1 MADHVASTPLVLSNP
16 ALGPILQH
24 LCASDCHA
32 FGSVRQWCETRGD
45 CVYAIVCPDCQQ
57 QFLIEETDLADL
69 ERWTDANGYLQA
81 CGVRFQDG

>member
-1 MADHVASTPLVLSNP
+1 MADRTASTPLVLSNP

-32 FGSVRQWCETRGD
+32 FGAVREWCETRGD
-45 CVYAIVCPDCQQ
+45 CVYAIVCPDCET

-69 ERWTDANGYLQA
+69 ERWTDTNGYLQA
-81 CGVRFQDG
+81 CGVRF

>member
-1 MADHVASTPLVLSNP
+1 MTDTATSTPFVPTNP

-45 CVYAIVCPDCQQ
+45 CTYAIICPDCQT
-57 QFLIEETDLADL
+57 QFLIDESDLLDL
-69 ERWTDANGYLQA
+69 ERWTDANGGLHA
-81 CGVRFQDG
+81 CGVLL